1 LAPNGKIPLGLTEG
15 FDGFNWTSY
24 MAQVFK
30 YLKESGSTRGDYE
43 RRLREMPFVAGM
55 KELLVQL
62 TAAKLGKTSK
72 RKYEMI
78 IISDANSFFIQTF
91 LEFHGLSESFTQL
104 FTNPGSFD
112 ESGCLIIQEY
122 HHQDWCDISAINM
135 CKGYILEKYI
145 ERRAAEGVL
154 FSRVAYCRDGQND

>member
-1 LAPNGKIPLGLTEG
+1 MTHTKEGENREERPQLVVFDFDDTVVDCNSDTWIDTLAPNGKIPLGLTEG

-30 YLKESGSTRGDYE
+30 YLKESGITRGDYE

-91 LEFHGLSESFTQL
+91 LEFHGLSESFT
-104 FTNPGSFD
+104 
-112 ESGCLIIQEY
+112 
-122 HHQDWCDISAINM
+122 
-135 CKGYILEKYI
+135 
-145 ERRAAEGVL
+145 
-154 FSRVAYCRDGQND
+154 